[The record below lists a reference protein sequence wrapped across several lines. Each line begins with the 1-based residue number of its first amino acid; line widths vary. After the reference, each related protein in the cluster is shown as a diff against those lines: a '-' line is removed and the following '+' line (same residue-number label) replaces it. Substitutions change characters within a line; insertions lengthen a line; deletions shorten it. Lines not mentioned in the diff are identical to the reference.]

1 MNEWGR
7 VCFFGQNDLFTWS
20 MTSQMTAAAAL
31 PVVKSPKFG
40 PAWPIEKAPNSTARN
55 VWMVKTERNQISL
68 FSFYWQFSLPFIAKR
83 SFWIRVRLNKS
94 KRNHKHGHTMAK
106 SCRETDP
113 YYAEKACGEALPLI
127 SAVLKKVRPVL
138 QIEPRNVYFHSV
150 STFQSYVLII
160 CYLWRQVESMWNIT
174 H

>member
-55 VWMVKTERNQISL
+55 VWMVKTERNQVSL

-94 KRNHKHGHTMAK
+94 KRNHKHGHIMAK
-106 SCRETDP
+106 SYRETEP
-113 YYAEKACGEALPLI
+113 LCGEKASGGDHHWGNKTLNLKNFKNLRTALKIL
-127 SAVLKKVRPVL
+127 
-138 QIEPRNVYFHSV
+138 VYSRFM
-150 STFQSYVLII
+150 T
-160 CYLWRQVESMWNIT
+160 
-174 H
+174 